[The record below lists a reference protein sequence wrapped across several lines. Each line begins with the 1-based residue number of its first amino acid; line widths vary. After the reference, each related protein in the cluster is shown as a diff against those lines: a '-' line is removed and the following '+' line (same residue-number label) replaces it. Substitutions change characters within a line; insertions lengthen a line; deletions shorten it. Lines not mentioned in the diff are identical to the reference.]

1 MESRPWRV
9 LVMVGL
15 SVFLSVCLSVFLF
28 IYLFWFFETGFL
40 YEVLAVLEL
49 TL

>member
-1 MESRPWRV
+1 MSYAYYILIFV
-9 LVMVGL
+9 CVFCF
-15 SVFLSVCLSVFLF
+15 SVSQ
-28 IYLFWFFETGFL
+28 TGFL